1 MSTKVQDPEQEPLLS
16 RSFSPLPT
24 SSNRGKWPT
33 FTTISPRYRMVP
45 YLGCSIIFI
54 NEAEYFVKQVAT
66 MRALEAMYCYKHYLD
81 IGSPLVEMG
90 KHIPERLCKDDSIQK
105 QVARSAGL
113 IMFIRMLCAMIG
125 AIPLGWLADRYG
137 RKVVLVLHKVNVT
150 ITCAS
155 WLILC
160 EEIIFFIFQKT
171 TYIDMPKD
179 LCFPKVPVW
188 TLYLSG
194 LPGLIGGNYDVGLAM
209 LFASY
214 TDVMPV
220 ATERELLFFL
230 TTSMQY
236 LAQMFCPSIGALLM
250 NLDGKGGTPQVNLA
264 VSFTLAFVTAMITLF
279 VFPETISESSPTA
292 VADAPAPE
300 NGEEPQDPEPMS
312 NICETKSKKWLY
324 CRWEKLNH
332 AFQDSVSGVGV
343 FNILLLAL
351 SIFFATT
358 GIKTIDWFGLIQY
371 PVIKLHWTFPQ
382 ASYIVTVEGILMLVH
397 FSLLLPTVSRVALFY
412 LGSSGRAHFAVMA
425 GSSVILTVGS
435 VLIGFSFTS
444 GTFIAA
450 VILYLFGEGLPTATQ
465 AYIISLIDRA
475 QVARVMATLSM
486 ASIGGKVIAS
496 VLFSKVLA
504 IGLDTNVNALVG
516 LPFFVSA
523 GLFVLSATC
532 VTVVGLRV

>member
-1 MSTKVQDPEQEPLLS
+1 
-16 RSFSPLPT
+16 
-24 SSNRGKWPT
+24 
-33 FTTISPRYRMVP
+33 
-45 YLGCSIIFI
+45 
-54 NEAEYFVKQVAT
+54 
-66 MRALEAMYCYKHYLD
+66 
-81 IGSPLVEMG
+81 
-90 KHIPERLCKDDSIQK
+90 
-105 QVARSAGL
+105 
-113 IMFIRMLCAMIG
+113 
-125 AIPLGWLADRYG
+125 
-137 RKVVLVLHKVNVT
+137 
-150 ITCAS
+150 
-155 WLILC
+155 
-160 EEIIFFIFQKT
+160 
-171 TYIDMPKD
+171 
-179 LCFPKVPVW
+179 
-188 TLYLSG
+188 
-194 LPGLIGGNYDVGLAM
+194 
-209 LFASY
+209 
-214 TDVMPV
+214 
-220 ATERELLFFL
+220 
-230 TTSMQY
+230 
-236 LAQMFCPSIGALLM
+236 M

-264 VSFTLAFVTAMITLF
+264 VSFLLASVTAMITLF
-279 VFPETISESSPTA
+279 VFPETISESSRTA
-292 VADAPAPE
+292 AADAPASE
-300 NGEEPQDPEPMS
+300 NGEEPQDPEPIS

-324 CRWEKLNH
+324 FRWEKLNH

-351 SIFFATT
+351 SIFFAAT
-358 GIKTIDWFGLIQY
+358 GIKAIDWFGLIQY

-397 FSLLLPTVSRVALFY
+397 FSLLLPTVSRVALSY

-425 GSSVILTVGS
+425 GSSFILTVGS

-504 IGLDTNVNALVG
+504 IGLDTNVDVLVG

-532 VTVVGLRV
+532 VTVVGFRV